1 MCSIARQ
8 SSVVRIQPV
17 IASFSDGKVIHEAG
31 IGGGGE
37 DLEREME
44 LGVAST
50 SDLHNLLEMC
60 VLVIYRNRHSIFE
73 ADIFTELMH

>member
-1 MCSIARQ
+1 MCSIAKR

-17 IASFSDGKVIHEAG
+17 VASFPDGAVIQEAG

-44 LGVAST
+44 LGVPNQ
-50 SDLHNLLEMC
+50 SDLEILLRMC
-60 VLVIYRNRHSIFE
+60 
-73 ADIFTELMH
+73 AQDIH

>member
-1 MCSIARQ
+1 MCPVAKR

-17 IASFSDGKVIHEAG
+17 VASFPDGGVIQEAG

-44 LGVAST
+44 LGVPNQ
-50 SDLHNLLEMC
+50 SDLE
-60 VLVIYRNRHSIFE
+60 IF
-73 ADIFTELMH
+73 LKM